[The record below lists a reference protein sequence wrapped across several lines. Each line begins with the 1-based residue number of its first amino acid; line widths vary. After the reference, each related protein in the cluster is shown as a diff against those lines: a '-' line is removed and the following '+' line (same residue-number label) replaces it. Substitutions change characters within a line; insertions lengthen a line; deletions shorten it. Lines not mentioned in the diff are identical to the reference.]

1 VEAVDNRSY
10 SRREVSYHPLSRLPA
25 PWRKVVDWVVTLA
38 VAVGFVLAFEA
49 EVAKPYRIPSASME
63 KTFLCARPTDGC
75 TGSTSDRVLV
85 NRFAYDFGSP
95 QRGQIVVFTA
105 PPKANLC
112 DRGDGGTTFVK
123 RLIGLPGET
132 VREDQHGFIWIR
144 HPGAATWTRLGEPYL
159 SREARLADRKHFGKS
174 WKVPEGKY
182 FMLGDNRPDSC
193 DSRTWGAV
201 PRNSLIGPV
210 IFTYWPPNRI
220 SYHQGGW

>member
-1 VEAVDNRSY
+1 M
-10 SRREVSYHPLSRLPA
+10 SYHPLSRLPA
-25 PWRKVVDWVVTLA
+25 PWRKIVDWVVTLA

-63 KTFLCARPTDGC
+63 TTLLCSKPTDGC

-112 DRGDGGTTFVK
+112 NRGDAGSTFVK

-132 VREDQHGFIWIR
+132 VHEDDHGFISVR
-144 HPGAATWTRLGEPYL
+144 RPGATTWTKLGEPYL
-159 SREARLADRKHFGKS
+159 SRDARLHDQQHFGKRWS
-174 WKVPEGKY
+174 VPEGEY

-201 PRNSLIGPV
+201 PRSSLIGPV
-210 IFTYWPPNRI
+210 IFTYWPPGRI
-220 SYHQGGW
+220 SYHAGGW